1 MGQRFLFIFALSKQS
16 AIKKLKAMQQRILT
30 ITKKVN
36 AVDMHRSNLDDLT
49 TQLNSQGWSVKQ
61 IVSTNLE
68 RQSGNGSP
76 LIAITILVEK
86 E

>member
-1 MGQRFLFIFALSKQS
+1 
-16 AIKKLKAMQQRILT
+16 MQQRILT

-36 AVDMHRSNLDDLT
+36 AIDMHRSNLDELT
-49 TQLNSQGWSVKQ
+49 TQLNGQGWVVKQ
-61 IVSTNLE
+61 IISTNID
-68 RQSGNGSP
+68 RQSGTGNP